1 RKKPLQPRGFSV
13 TYPRSY
19 IRPIRRRRGFTCA
32 PPPPAGWSPTPRTT
46 HGPARPHGP
55 MQILDQ
61 FFISADQTA
70 PFLIGTYNSGLV
82 ILSLL
87 VAIFSSGMALQTAHI
102 ARMAD
107 LRLYR
112 QVAIGTGAIALGGGI
127 WTMHFIGMLAFEL
140 CTSIHY
146 DPAMTI

>member
-1 RKKPLQPRGFSV
+1 
-13 TYPRSY
+13 
-19 IRPIRRRRGFTCA
+19 RPSQA
-32 PPPPAGWSPTPRTT
+32 
-46 HGPARPHGP
+46 HGP

-146 DPAMTI
+146 DPAMTILSVVPSVAASWVALQIL